1 MVAFGMSFGIVLFVF
16 YPFLI
21 MGEIAAEAAAV
32 PVGLAMWAG
41 DGFVFI
47 IGAVLMAKVLRR

>member
-1 MVAFGMSFGIVLFVF
+1 V
-16 YPFLI
+16 
-21 MGEIAAEAAAV
+21 GEIAADAAAV

-41 DGFVFI
+41 DGFMLI